1 MITSE
6 RNRPQ
11 CELRLHGKQ
20 GRTNSSA
27 HDFELEVER
36 SFLLSSLLFRMD
48 QYRTGG
54 PPMTWSSVL
63 LGLQSLSHTHAR
75 TGEEVQ
81 SRQAGFEDPWVPF
94 VPMCPIPSSVSLLL
108 IYQAQTVL
116 FRVPKNLVRETGPQ
130 SARRVE

>member
-1 MITSE
+1 
-6 RNRPQ
+6 
-11 CELRLHGKQ
+11 
-20 GRTNSSA
+20 
-27 HDFELEVER
+27 
-36 SFLLSSLLFRMD
+36 MD
-48 QYRTGG
+48 QYHTGG
-54 PPMTWSSVL
+54 PPMTWSPVL

-81 SRQAGFEDPWVPF
+81 SRQTGFEDPWVPF